1 MHYEFAFYQVRPSS
15 TPSVSEPHEIASY
28 SLSEDH
34 TFHLDERQ
42 LKYYYPPL
50 PYSDLNS
57 GYPDKYHP
65 PKAGAYPIS
74 TAKDILEKKH
84 INAKAELFTWRGL
97 ITKIMC
103 APLYP
108 KSQWELKLRMEPDS
122 GTIFMEEGE
131 SSEKPYEN
139 QDRMCYWGYK
149 FEVISTLPTIW
160 DACSRSV
167 IEGRDNQPV
176 IPDEQYCSI
185 VKYHIGRT
193 RLILA
198 GEVDC
203 VWDAK
208 PGVTPDSDLDG
219 KVDSHVEQSEAL
231 SPREES
237 LPDPKRRKLEETHDS
252 SDPSPTLENPSPHY
266 CELKTSKKQ
275 PLDHVGMR
283 RKLLKFWAQ
292 SYLLGIGRI
301 VIGFRNDD
309 GILTEIKELPTRQ
322 IPNLLRPYAKPQDW
336 TANRLLVVLEQE
348 LDWLKKCVQK
358 HPPNTKFTLQYSGNG
373 KLVLRVHPHN

>member
-15 TPSVSEPHEIASY
+15 TPSVSEPLEIASY
-28 SLSEDH
+28 SMTEDCS
-34 TFHLDERQ
+34 FHLDDRQ
-42 LKYYYPPL
+42 LRYYYPPL
-50 PYSDLNS
+50 PHSDLNS

-65 PKAGAYPIS
+65 PKAGAHPIS
-74 TAKDILEKKH
+74 AAKGVLDQKH
-84 INAKAELFTWRGL
+84 VDAKAELFSWRGL

-108 KSQWELKLRMEPDS
+108 KSQWELKLRMDAES

-131 SSEKPYEN
+131 SSETTYEN

-149 FEVISTLPTIW
+149 FEAISTLPTIW
-160 DACSRSV
+160 DACSRSD
-167 IEGRDNQPV
+167 IEDRDNQLV

-198 GEVDC
+198 GEIDC

-219 KVDSHVEQSEAL
+219 KVTNDPASNETEGQN
-231 SPREES
+231 EEP
-237 LPDPKRRKLEETHDS
+237 LPASKRRKVDDVHDS
-252 SDPSPTLENPSPHY
+252 TDPSPTLENPSPHY

-275 PLDHVGMR
+275 PLEHVGMR

-292 SYLLGIGRI
+292 SYLLGIGTI

-309 GILTEIKELPTRQ
+309 GVLVEIKELPTRQ

-358 HPPNTKFTLQYSGNG
+358 HPPNTKFTLQYSANS
-373 KLVLRVHPHN
+373 KLILRVHS